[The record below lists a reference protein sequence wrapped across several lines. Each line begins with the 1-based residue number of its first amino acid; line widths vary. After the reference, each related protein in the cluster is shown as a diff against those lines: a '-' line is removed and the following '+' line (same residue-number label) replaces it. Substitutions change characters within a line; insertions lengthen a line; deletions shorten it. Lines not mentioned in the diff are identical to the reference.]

1 MRSLLRILRFL
12 KPYKGQVIAAELL
25 LMGMVVA
32 DIAVPFL
39 TQRIIDFGI
48 SQGNFRVVCTT
59 ALIMLG
65 AAMCSALFAIINNA
79 LSVRV
84 AQSFAHDVRNSLV
97 RKAQSFSFANLD
109 RIQTGQLL
117 TRTTSDVNNTQM
129 IVQMALR
136 ILTRAPLWMIG
147 AVVMLIITSPR
158 LALLLFAFV
167 PVIVLLV
174 LFFGR
179 RAGKLYL
186 WVQQRLERLNTVLQE
201 NLAGVRVVKA
211 FVREQHE
218 EGRFETANAD
228 LTHRNTQAMRLVAF
242 IMPTMIFIM
251 NAAVIGILWYSGTAS
266 ASGDL
271 TVGKVVASVNY
282 LSFALFPLMMLA
294 MMLSPISAASA
305 SAGRIFEVLDSDPD
319 VSDRP
324 TARSLDQPTGKI
336 CFESV
341 MFSYSGDPESAVLKD
356 ISFCAEPG
364 ETVAILGATG
374 SGKTSLIHLIPRFY
388 DVTTGRVLLD
398 GIAVRDLTLQSLRA
412 QVGIALQEA
421 VLFGGTI
428 RDNIRFGA
436 PSATQ
441 DDVVEAA
448 KAAQAAEFI
457 DQLPNGYDTEVGQR
471 GVTLS
476 GGQRQRLAIARALL
490 VRPKVLILD
499 DSTSAVDIETEVRL
513 QDALDRLLASSA
525 DSTTRFIVAQRIS
538 TVLLADK
545 ILVLDRGEIAAI
557 GSHERLLAE
566 SRIYQDIYRS
576 QLGASDIGEKQGAP
590 NA

>member
-251 NAAVIGILWYSGTAS
+251 NAAVIGILWYSGTVS

-398 GIAVRDLTLQSLRA
+398 GIDVRDLTLQSLRA